1 MNKKTKIQNKKRNG
15 IIKKK
20 AVEEGRCKKKKIEE
34 SNTTFEI
41 NNERREE
48 IKSKY
53 ATITI

>member
-20 AVEEGRCKKKKIEE
+20 AVEERRYKKKKIEE
-34 SNTTFEI
+34 SDTTFEI
-41 NNERREE
+41 NYERREE

>member
-34 SNTTFEI
+34 SDTTFEI

-48 IKSKY
+48 IKY